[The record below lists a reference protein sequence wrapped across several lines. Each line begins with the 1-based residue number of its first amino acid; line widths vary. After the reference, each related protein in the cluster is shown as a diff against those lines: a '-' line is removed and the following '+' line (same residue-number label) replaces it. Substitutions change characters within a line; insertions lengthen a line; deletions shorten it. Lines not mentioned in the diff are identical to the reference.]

1 MRYYAVIFVIG
12 STLSATPVMV
22 QAQNACHP
30 SDDNSSRVISM
41 INGLMTPA
49 LSAGRDSAGLPLA
62 TPAEIMLVTDSVVC
76 ARAGRAVD
84 SVVRVW
90 NPNTQVPPGSTAPLY
105 VFKIGS
111 SFGVLDLNS
120 PNQDAHRIFLLFFSA
135 LWGYS
140 SMVAL

>member
-1 MRYYAVIFVIG
+1 VVR
-12 STLSATPVMV
+12 
-22 QAQNACHP
+22 AQNTCHP
-30 SDDNSSRVISM
+30 SDDNSSRVISV
-41 INGLMTPA
+41 INGLMAPA

-62 TPAEIMLVTDSVVC
+62 TSAEIMLVTDSVVC